1 MIGQRNVKI
10 ALAVAVHNHYKRLAA
25 MEARQNAA
33 AATSESEFP
42 TNIANLNLAQVGKSS
57 TTIQNPFTE
66 RNSIAEDAFGR
77 TVDDCDLEKSNVM
90 IIGPTGS
97 GKTLLVKALAA
108 AIDVP
113 IVTTDATSLTQA
125 GYVGE
130 DVESILFKVRCLLS
144 AKDRLIITGFDQLLI
159 IHSYTKRVDTTLS
172 DANEVSSISMKPTR
186 LENRVVM
193 LALVVMYPERVFN
206 MRFSRL
212 SKVVLSMCQR

>member
-1 MIGQRNVKI
+1 VFYTQTPEQLQSIVNNLNEDSIPPKKSLEDDGGQGSSTGHRATIPPKPSLHIPRDITQHLDEYVIGQRNVKI

-33 AATSESEFP
+33 AATSESEFQ
-42 TNIANLNLAQVGKSS
+42 TNMSNLNLAQVGKSS
-57 TTIQNPFTE
+57 TTNQNPFTE

-130 DVESILFKVRCLLS
+130 DVESILFKVRFL
-144 AKDRLIITGFDQLLI
+144 
-159 IHSYTKRVDTTLS
+159 KR
-172 DANEVSSISMKPTR
+172 
-186 LENRVVM
+186 
-193 LALVVMYPERVFN
+193 
-206 MRFSRL
+206 
-212 SKVVLSMCQR
+212 